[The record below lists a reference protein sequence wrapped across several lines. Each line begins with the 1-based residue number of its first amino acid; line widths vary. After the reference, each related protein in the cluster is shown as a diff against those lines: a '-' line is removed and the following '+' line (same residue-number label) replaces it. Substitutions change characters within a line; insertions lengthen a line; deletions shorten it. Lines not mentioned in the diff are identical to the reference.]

1 MRYIYFYI
9 HILQTKSS
17 LKMKVCFLK
26 LNLRLYLKLTDRIK
40 SAVTSWQQTTTSLI
54 LPINPIILM
63 SNDYFNSFSPS
74 IFTFILYSSS
84 KSIEYSQIYTFI
96 IDHLFS

>member
-1 MRYIYFYI
+1 
-9 HILQTKSS
+9 
-17 LKMKVCFLK
+17 MKVYFLK
-26 LNLRLYLKLTDRIK
+26 LNLCLYLKLTDRIK

-63 SNDYFNSFSPS
+63 SNDYFNSFSS
-74 IFTFILYSSS
+74 GIFTFILYFSS